1 MSTLILE
8 LIGLLC
14 MSIIMMLLILKVL
27 EEIAG
32 TFYEKELRK
41 TNQKEFRIEKV
52 IKRKDDKLYF
62 KWKSYDNSFNNSIDK
77 KDLMSFSWLQ
87 LYKNESIFF

>member
-1 MSTLILE
+1 
-8 LIGLLC
+8 
-14 MSIIMMLLILKVL
+14 MMLLILKVL